1 MVKKKFWLRTT
12 AIRLIVPVLA
22 LSTLSLFIVS
32 LSILIAFQRN
42 IFVEF
47 WLIDALCFV
56 ALIYYL
62 FGKKST
68 LSIIEIA
75 DDGIT
80 CFWLG
85 KTITKFQWS
94 EIKTVQTKA
103 NGWSEPYLRLTTDTR
118 QIDIEMT
125 RKIYHTI
132 LVLCPNENITANLKA
147 IKRFQ
152 RYN

>member
-12 AIRLIVPVLA
+12 AMRLIVPVLA

-62 FGKKST
+62 LGKKST
-68 LSIIEIA
+68 LSMIEIA
-75 DDGIT
+75 DDGIV
-80 CFWLG
+80 CSWLG